1 MVNDK
6 IEVFTWV
13 CSECGREIK
22 SLYKNQ
28 FDYLKQQHIES
39 HERKNN
45 KKEEDDGQK

>member
-1 MVNDK
+1 MTNK
-6 IEVFTWV
+6 IEVFTWT
-13 CSECGREIK
+13 CSECGKDIK

-45 KKEEDDGQK
+45 KEGNNDP